1 MTSLKDHQTAM
12 VALLASGSAIPT
24 SAARLAHAMHDVL
37 AQLNNSAVAP
47 VAHTERRSDST
58 TSGLNDALL
67 AADVA
72 AVAPKQPSESERIK
86 QLENTVRQLREANA
100 KLKAERATLRTECSQ
115 LQQAIAKASAYQ
127 TEQAGCR
134 KNDTEDGGWTAW
146 GGGECPVPKEIM
158 VDVKYRD
165 SFALS
170 GSTKNAPRLRWGH
183 EGNAGDIVA
192 YRVVGS

>member
-37 AQLNNSAVAP
+37 AQLNNTAVAP

-72 AVAPKQPSESERIK
+72 AAAPKQPSESERVK
-86 QLENTVRQLREANA
+86 QLENTVRQLRESNA
-100 KLKAERATLRTECSQ
+100 KLKAERATLRTECGQ
-115 LQQAIAKASAYQ
+115 LQQAIAKASVYQ
-127 TEQAGCR
+127 TEQSGCR
-134 KNDTEDGGWTAW
+134 KNDTQDDGWIEW
-146 GGGECPVPKEIM
+146 GGGDCPARGLL
-158 VDVKYRD
+158 VDVKFSD
-165 SFALS
+165 GEICECELASLW
-170 GSTKNAPRLRWGH
+170 RWYH
-183 EGNAGDIVA
+183 CAGEYNIIA
-192 YRVVGS
+192 YRVVTK

>member
-37 AQLNNSAVAP
+37 AKLNNTAAAA

-67 AADVA
+67 SADVA
-72 AVAPKQPSESERIK
+72 AVTPKQPSERERVK
-86 QLENTVRQLREANA
+86 QLENTVRQLRESNA
-100 KLKAERATLRTECSQ
+100 KLKAERAALRTECGQ

-127 TEQAGCR
+127 NEQSGCR
-134 KNDTEDGGWTAW
+134 KNDTQDDGWNEW
-146 GGGECPVPKEIM
+146 GGGDCPVM
-158 VDVKYRD
+158 GGVRVDVRFPDGEYARD
-165 SFALS
+165 AEACQFYWNHA
-170 GSTKNAPRLRWGH
+170 GF
-183 EGNAGDIVA
+183 AGDIVA
-192 YRVVGS
+192 YRVVKS

>member
-37 AQLNNSAVAP
+37 AKLNNTAAAA

-67 AADVA
+67 AADVV
-72 AVAPKQPSESERIK
+72 AVTPKQPSEDERVK

-100 KLKAERATLRTECSQ
+100 KLRAERATLRTECSQ

-127 TEQAGCR
+127 NEQSGCR
-134 KNDTEDGGWTAW
+134 KNDTQDDGWTEW
-146 GGGECPVPKEIM
+146 GGGECPVHGEIS
-158 VDVKYRD
+158 VDTKFRDGQIYGDYKAD
-165 SFALS
+165 SFLWHHD
-170 GSTKNAPRLRWGH
+170 GF
-183 EGNAGDIVA
+183 ECDEDIIA
-192 YRVVGS
+192 YRVVKS